1 MPRRNRIPFAN
12 RERIVRAF
20 VDVNEDYLLVA
31 DTLGIITSQTFLA
44 TEKTDLGSH
53 GDVELLV
60 LNLHGISSGLQ
71 HSSAVIYLSVI
82 VYVPHRASSLAEM
95 CHNPKA

>member
-44 TEKTDLGSH
+44 TEKQTWD
-53 GDVELLV
+53 
-60 LNLHGISSGLQ
+60 
-71 HSSAVIYLSVI
+71 
-82 VYVPHRASSLAEM
+82 PMEM
-95 CHNPKA
+95 SNF